1 MKMKNLSLFWR
12 CFTTFLISTL
22 IFSCVQVF
30 SFRKTSSLWQ
40 DSYTEQVQS
49 SLLHNAE
56 ALSNDLYN
64 FYYLPKIMNISSD
77 YKELSYLKK
86 IDSAT
91 HSRFVTLTMNDLS
104 DQTEFFIPAYDI
116 IVHMRKSDI
125 CVTPYTF
132 YMSQDECFSSYKY
145 NDKSIQYEIQKKESK
160 NHSLEMFP
168 CDAISIRERIG
179 NEFFTCVLKESADV
193 CTYIFLIEKNR
204 LLDYF
209 QLDSLPESV
218 YFKLY
223 DSNGNRILTE
233 YGTPPEDQ
241 DATRNS
247 KTGKFVTMTADI
259 PVINASASISIPKS
273 YFEGVTRDA
282 QNAVYGVTALS
293 LLLGLGLCFAFSQ
306 INVQPVQDLI
316 KAQQIPKEKQS
327 SNELVTIYNYLSES
341 KEQNK
346 TMKDKILSNLL
357 VKAFS
362 GLPLTDEDVSY
373 LTKNTVLFSDNTRIA
388 VARYKNVPEDSE
400 FQSMMLYQLKHN
412 MPESFIIEPLNRQ
425 EIGIILP
432 ADEDSVFTLKS
443 FIDETNN
450 DLEEK
455 SRIIC
460 GVSSSFNGTAGIA
473 DAVQQALFSLPEDLN
488 TFVIFSGENKD
499 MTNQAQMPDLKEF
512 QSALFS
518 WNIKEIDSLL
528 SAFADAVMR
537 ENATSA
543 QEVFYTLLTVI
554 KDAAN
559 VVKVPQEFFNECR
572 YARSIPGDANIR
584 ALKVLIDYLFE
595 QKASIQSDEK
605 LLRNREI
612 INYINTHYEDP
623 MLNSTTLAEM
633 HGLSERTI
641 NTILNDETEMSF
653 ANYLTNVRM
662 KNAGAMLRETTLE
675 AAEVAEKC
683 GLTVSTFYRNF
694 KKYYHMTPAEYKA
707 QFTETKD

>member
-1 MKMKNLSLFWR
+1 MKTKNMSLFWR
-12 CFTTFLISTL
+12 CFITFLISTV
-22 IFSCVQVF
+22 IFLCVQVY
-30 SFRKTSSLWQ
+30 SFRKTSTLWQ
-40 DSYTEQVQS
+40 KSYTEQVQS
-49 SLLHNAE
+49 SLTHNAE

-64 FYYLPKIMNISSD
+64 FYYLPKIMNVSSNYHD
-77 YKELSYLKK
+77 LSYLTG
-86 IDSAT
+86 ISNAT
-91 HSRFVTLTMNDLS
+91 HSRYVTLTMNDLS
-104 DQTEFFIPAYDI
+104 DQLEYFYPAFDI
-116 IVHMRKSDI
+116 IISMRKSGI
-125 CVTPYTF
+125 CITPYTF
-132 YMSQDECFSSYKY
+132 YMSNDECFSSYKY
-145 NDKSIQYEIQKKESK
+145 VNETIPEKFFKKEAR
-160 NHSLEMFP
+160 NRSLEMFP
-168 CDAISIRERIG
+168 ADTIYIRERQG
-179 NEFFTCVLKESADV
+179 CDYFTCVLKESADV
-193 CTYIFLIEKNR
+193 CTYIFLIEKSR

-223 DSNGNRILTE
+223 NSNDNSVLSE

-247 KTGKFVTMTADI
+247 NIGKFITMTADI
-259 PVINASASISIPKS
+259 PVINASASISIPKT
-273 YFEGVTRDA
+273 YFESVTREARRD
-282 QNAVYGVTALS
+282 VYGIIALS
-293 LLLGLGLCFAFSQ
+293 LVLGLGLCVLFSQ

-346 TMKDKILSNLL
+346 TMNDKILSNLL

-362 GLPLTDEDVSY
+362 GLPLTEEDFDY
-373 LTKNTVLFSDNTRIA
+373 LSSNTALFSDNARIA
-388 VARYKNVPEDSE
+388 VARYKNAPEDSE

-412 MPESFIIEPLNRQ
+412 MPERFIIEPLNRQ
-425 EIGIILP
+425 EIGIVLP
-432 ADEDSVFTLKS
+432 ADEESVFTLKE
-443 FIDETNN
+443 FFDETNN
-450 DLEEK
+450 ELEEK

-460 GVSSSFNGTAGIA
+460 GVSAPFRGSEGIA
-473 DAVQQALFSLPEDLN
+473 DAVQQALFSLPEDEN
-488 TFVIFSGENKD
+488 SFVIFSSDEQNVPK
-499 MTNQAQMPDLKEF
+499 QAQMPDYKEF

-518 WNIKEIDSLL
+518 WNTVEIEKLL

-543 QEVFYTLLTVI
+543 QEVFYTLLTFI
-554 KDAAN
+554 KDAAGA
-559 VVKVPQEFFNECR
+559 VKVRQELFNECR
-572 YARSIPGDANIR
+572 YARSISGDANIR

-623 MLNSTTLAEM
+623 MLNSAALAEM
-633 HGLSERTI
+633 YSLSDRTI
-641 NTILNDETEMSF
+641 NTILNDETGMSF
-653 ANYLTNVRM
+653 ANYLTQIRM
-662 KNAGAMLRETTLE
+662 KNAGAMLRDTTLE

-694 KKYYHMTPAEYKA
+694 KKHYHMTPAEYKA
-707 QFTETKD
+707 QFTENKD